1 MQCGFEER
9 PRLSK
14 FLQLRDIDLEHL
26 PRSLR
31 WQSLT
36 GYHMDHTPSTE
47 KQTTISLDAS
57 RSFLFSFYTLRGLDI
72 VVAIFTLY

>member
-36 GYHMDHTPSTE
+36 GYHVDHTPNTE
-47 KQTTISLDAS
+47 KQTQSHQIQAD
-57 RSFLFSFYTLRGLDI
+57 RFYFLFTH
-72 VVAIFTLY
+72 